1 MICNCTMFS
10 SFSRCSSVVR
20 PGCSGEVIMR
30 NRASCTGFP
39 FRLMGALTLLA
50 ACSAGHAAAGDRR
63 HAARNQNAATPMPA
77 KTVANVARH
86 DPPLP
91 PAKPCRSDN
100 LHRSL
105 CMIDLISKDI
115 GAHYGWPSGGGIT
128 AITALS
134 STSYAVVLPQEERID
149 VLTYTFAVEA
159 NGVRMTQRTAS
170 TRSLPKP

>member
-1 MICNCTMFS
+1 
-10 SFSRCSSVVR
+10 
-20 PGCSGEVIMR
+20 
-30 NRASCTGFP
+30 
-39 FRLMGALTLLA
+39 
-50 ACSAGHAAAGDRR
+50 
-63 HAARNQNAATPMPA
+63 
-77 KTVANVARH
+77 
-86 DPPLP
+86 
-91 PAKPCRSDN
+91 
-100 LHRSL
+100 
-105 CMIDLISKDI
+105 MIDLISKDI